1 VGGEPLGFFFFE
13 GAATGAGEAV
23 IFAFAAGFG
32 LAPFGGD
39 EFLVFEAVE
48 DGVEH
53 AVGPLDLFLG
63 ELAGALGEGVAVAFA
78 FGEDG
83 KEKGAGGGGN
93 EFAAEHRSTIHRSS
107 MVVKGLLVLGWQ
119 MMGGYE

>member
-1 VGGEPLGFFFFE
+1 MGGEPLGLFFFE

-23 IFAFAAGFG
+23 IFAFAAGCG
-32 LAPFGGD
+32 VTPFGGD
-39 EFLVFEAVE
+39 EFLVLEAME
-48 DGVEH
+48 NGVEH

-78 FGEDG
+78 FGKDG
-83 KEKGAGGGGN
+83 KEEGPRGGGD

-107 MVVKGLLVLGWQ
+107 MVVKRLLVLGWQ
-119 MMGGYE
+119 MVGI